1 MCINSVQIQFY
12 ELLVKGNTK
21 YMISYNYAIIFF
33 EHFWWEVGLGFV
45 GYTPPPSSHT
55 LEKAHIR
62 DITHFF
68 FNEVANWSNS
78 GTQFACPP
86 PHLEGT
92 LDIEHRR
99 TQLTF
104 NDLWK

>member
-45 GYTPPPSSHT
+45 GYTPPP
-55 LEKAHIR
+55 LLAY
-62 DITHFF
+62 
-68 FNEVANWSNS
+68 
-78 GTQFACPP
+78 P
-86 PHLEGT
+86 
-92 LDIEHRR
+92 
-99 TQLTF
+99 
-104 NDLWK
+104 